1 MAVLLRI
8 LRYLTPSKGNVMLV
22 VLVSM
27 LTSIFSI
34 ISIYS
39 ILPLLNA
46 VFTSGEGVSIMENTG
61 KQATPEN
68 LAIRLNQPRTP
79 PSEPALHTTPGSFDF
94 KRDTSAFKEWA
105 LTRYQS
111 LFKAETKELMLL
123 KICLFLISAFALK
136 NLFVY
141 LNQILIFRIQ
151 SKTAKKLRD
160 DIFGTVIEMPLGYFN
175 RNKVGNLMNYVYNDV
190 ENVDRSISTTLVN
203 FLQNPFSIFV
213 YVAVLL
219 ALSWKLTLFAV
230 GSSVVIFFFISLIGN
245 GIKGHAGTLQN
256 RLSDMNSVLQ
266 EKFNGIKLIK
276 ATAFEREEF
285 ARFQAF
291 TNDFRKTTIRIF
303 RLRDLTGPLNETLL
317 IGAIAMVLW
326 FGGLQVFAGVM
337 TANELLVFAF
347 TLYSVMGPLKMIGNA
362 HNSLQI
368 GRASAERIFD
378 VLDTKPTLV
387 NGTKPISTF
396 QHAIRFENVSF
407 KYREEHDAPYVL
419 DNVSFEIKKGDSVA
433 LIGQSGSGKS
443 TVADLL
449 MRFYDV
455 NAGRITI
462 DGVDIKEFDFKQL
475 RKMIGVVS
483 QEVILF
489 NDTIENNIAY
499 GMHDKVAHER
509 VELAARLANAHN
521 FIAEKPDGYRTLI
534 GDRGIQ
540 LSGGQRQRL
549 AIARAMVKNPELL
562 IFDEATS
569 ALDNESEKVV
579 QEAIDHAME
588 HRSSLVIAHRL
599 STVKNA
605 DNIIVM
611 ERGRVV
617 ESGTHAKLLA
627 MNGAYKSLY
636 DLQFATQ
643 QESGD

>member
-1 MAVLLRI
+1 
-8 LRYLTPSKGNVMLV
+8 
-22 VLVSM
+22 
-27 LTSIFSI
+27 
-34 ISIYS
+34 
-39 ILPLLNA
+39 
-46 VFTSGEGVSIMENTG
+46 
-61 KQATPEN
+61 
-68 LAIRLNQPRTP
+68 
-79 PSEPALHTTPGSFDF
+79 
-94 KRDTSAFKEWA
+94 
-105 LTRYQS
+105 
-111 LFKAETKELMLL
+111 
-123 KICLFLISAFALK
+123 
-136 NLFVY
+136 
-141 LNQILIFRIQ
+141 
-151 SKTAKKLRD
+151 
-160 DIFGTVIEMPLGYFN
+160 
-175 RNKVGNLMNYVYNDV
+175 
-190 ENVDRSISTTLVN
+190 
-203 FLQNPFSIFV
+203 
-213 YVAVLL
+213 
-219 ALSWKLTLFAV
+219 
-230 GSSVVIFFFISLIGN
+230 
-245 GIKGHAGTLQN
+245 
-256 RLSDMNSVLQ
+256 
-266 EKFNGIKLIK
+266 
-276 ATAFEREEF
+276 
-285 ARFQAF
+285 
-291 TNDFRKTTIRIF
+291 
-303 RLRDLTGPLNETLL
+303 
-317 IGAIAMVLW
+317 
-326 FGGLQVFAGVM
+326 
-337 TANELLVFAF
+337 
-347 TLYSVMGPLKMIGNA
+347 MIGNA

-611 ERGRVV
+611 ERGMVV
-617 ESGTHAKLLA
+617 ESGTHQELLA
-627 MNGAYKSLY
+627 MNGAYRNLY

-643 QESGD
+643 QERGD

>member
-8 LRYLTPSKGNVMLV
+8 LRYLIPSKGNIMLV
-22 VLVSM
+22 VVVSM
-27 LTSIFSI
+27 LTSLFSI
-34 ISIYS
+34 VSIYS
-39 ILPLLNA
+39 ILPLLNT
-46 VFTSGEGVSIMENTG
+46 VFTSGESVTMAGHASSTGIPEGLGVKPAQSAVQTSPPAAQDTG
-61 KQATPEN
+61 
-68 LAIRLNQPRTP
+68 RF
-79 PSEPALHTTPGSFDF
+79 SF
-94 KRDTSAFKEWA
+94 KRDTKALKVWA
-105 LTRYQS
+105 MAKYQS
-111 LFKAETKELMLL
+111 LFSAETKERMLL
-123 KICLFLISAFALK
+123 KICFFLISAFALK
-136 NLFVY
+136 NIFVY
-141 LNQILIFRIQ
+141 INQQLIFRIQ

-160 DIFGTVIEMPLGYFN
+160 DIFANIIEMPLAYFHK
-175 RNKVGNLMNYVYNDV
+175 NKVGNLMNYVYNDV

-230 GSSVVIFFFISLIGN
+230 GSSLVIFFFISLIGN
-245 GIKGHAGTLQN
+245 SIKGHAQALQE

-276 ATAFEREEF
+276 ATSFEDVELRKF
-285 ARFQAF
+285 KAF
-291 TNDFRKTTIRIF
+291 TDDFRKTTIRIF

-347 TLYSVMGPLKMIGNA
+347 TLYSVMGPLKMVGNA

-368 GRASAERIFD
+368 GRASAERIFE
-378 VLDTKPTLV
+378 VLDTEPTLL
-387 NGTKPISTF
+387 NGTNPLTAF
-396 QHAIRFENVSF
+396 RDAIRFENVSF
-407 KYREEHDAPYVL
+407 KYRREADAPYVL
-419 DNVSFEIKKGDSVA
+419 DGVSFEIKKGDTVA

-455 NAGRITI
+455 DSGRITI
-462 DGVDIKEFDFKQL
+462 DGIDIRELDYKQL
-475 RKMIGVVS
+475 RRMIGVVS
-483 QEVILF
+483 QEVVLF
-489 NDTIENNIAY
+489 NDTIEHNIAY
-499 GMHDKVAHER
+499 GVHETVQHER
-509 VELAARLANAHN
+509 IEEAARLANAHG
-521 FIAEKPDGYRTLI
+521 FISDKPDGYNTLI

-579 QEAIDHAME
+579 QDAIDHAME

-605 DNIIVM
+605 SRIIVM
-611 ERGRVV
+611 ERGKVV
-617 ESGTHAKLLA
+617 ESGTHQELLA
-627 MNGAYKSLY
+627 MNGAYRNLY
-636 DLQFATQ
+636 DLQFNQ
-643 QESGD
+643 PQP